1 MATISSAGIGS
12 GLDVNGIVTQLVA
25 LERKPINQLQAAA
38 NKLQT
43 QLSSFGKLQA
53 AMAKVRDAASTL
65 TRSATW
71 SPTKGSSSDSS
82 AVVVTTGISSPP
94 GNYSVSVSQLA
105 AAQSVVAATKASSS
119 EVVGQGTLHIE
130 LGTWGTAGKNVKF
143 TPKAGTTPV
152 DITIGPGGDSL
163 ASIRD
168 SINAAGA
175 GVVASIVNDATG
187 ARLVIRSAESGVENA
202 FRITV
207 TDSDK
212 KHTDAS
218 GLSALAYDPSA
229 GVTQMTQTVAAA
241 DASATING
249 LPITSASNTLADVID
264 GLTLQLGATTTTPVE
279 VAVTVDK
286 DAVRKSIDEFVT
298 AYNDLATQLGELT
311 KYDAASKA
319 AGALQGDRAAVNLQ
333 MQLRSLIAGTSGASS
348 VFARLADIGLDP
360 QSDGKLKVTGSK
372 LDAAMGQLAELQKL
386 FADSDPAQPA
396 NDGFAARLRAF
407 GDLALGAEGS
417 LTTRQDGLRERIDRN
432 KDRQAQL
439 EDRVAQVEKRL
450 RAQYTA
456 LDAQMAQLTGLSN
469 YVTQQLAVMNN
480 YNKN

>member
-1 MATISSAGIGS
+1 MATISSAGVGS

-25 LERKPINQLQAAA
+25 LERRPIDQLQAVAS
-38 NKLQT
+38 KLQT

-53 AMAKVRDAASTL
+53 ALAKVRDAASAL
-65 TRSATW
+65 TRSSAW
-71 SPTKGSSSDSS
+71 SPTKGSSSNSS
-82 AVVVTTGISSPP
+82 AVAVTTGISSPP
-94 GNYSVSVSQLA
+94 GNYTVSVSQLA
-105 AAQSVVAATKASSS
+105 AAQAVVAATKLSSA
-119 EVVGQGTLHIE
+119 EIVGQGTLHIE
-130 LGTWGTAGKNVKF
+130 LGSWSGGGAPTF
-143 TPKAGTTPV
+143 TPKNGATVV
-152 DITIGPGGDSL
+152 DIAIDPGGDSL

-168 SINAAGA
+168 SINAANA
-175 GVVASIVNDATG
+175 GVVGSIVNDATG
-187 ARLVIRSAESGVENA
+187 ARLVVRSVDSGVANA

-207 TDSDK
+207 TDADGNDSD
-212 KHTDAS
+212 AV

-279 VAVTVDK
+279 IAVTVDK
-286 DAVRKSIDEFVT
+286 EAVRKSIDEFVT
-298 AYNDLATQLGELT
+298 GHNDLVAQLGALI
-311 KYDAASKA
+311 KYDAASKT

-333 MQLRSLIAGTSGASS
+333 MQLRSLIGGTSGASS
-348 VFARLADIGLDP
+348 VFTRLADIGLDP
-360 QSDGKLKVTGSK
+360 QSDGTLKVTGSK
-372 LDAAMGQLAELQKL
+372 LDAAMGQLAELRKL
-386 FADSDPAQPA
+386 FANSDPAQPA
-396 NDGFAARLRAF
+396 NDGFATRLRAF

-439 EDRVAQVEKRL
+439 EDRIAQIEKRL

-469 YVTQQLAVMNN
+469 YVTQQLAAMNN
-480 YNKN
+480 HNKN